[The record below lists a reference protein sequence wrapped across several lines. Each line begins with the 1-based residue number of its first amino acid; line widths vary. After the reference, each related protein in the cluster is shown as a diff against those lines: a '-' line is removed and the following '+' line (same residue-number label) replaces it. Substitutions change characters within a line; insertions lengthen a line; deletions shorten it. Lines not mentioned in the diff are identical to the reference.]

1 MIQTENL
8 TINDRLF
15 TRTWSDANRYVVRD
29 GIEYSEAID
38 PAEFG
43 RTYTEGNI
51 IDEDGTSEENEY
63 ATAGHILLGEGD

>member
-51 IDEDGTSEENEY
+51 IDDGDTSEENEY